1 MKMRRLARFVL
12 TLAMLGSTLAHAQT
26 SDTANYPNR
35 AIRIIVGFGPGGGTD
50 ILARLVGQKLAASLG
65 QPVVIENK
73 PGAGAIVAAEFVK
86 SQRPDGYTLL
96 LGASGAMAINPAVYT
111 RLPYNVQRDF
121 APISSI
127 AAFPLIVVVHPDG
140 PKSIGDLVAQ
150 AKAHPDT
157 SNYAS
162 SSTAF
167 QLATEL
173 FKQRTGAPLTHIPYK
188 SSNESVT
195 AVISG
200 QVLVTIADAGPA
212 AGQIAGGRV
221 RALAVTSAARNP
233 QWPQVPTLAEA
244 GVPDM
249 ELELW
254 AGLFAPAGTPPEIV
268 EKLQREVARIVRLPD
283 IEARMTA
290 LAVSPVGNTAEDFR
304 RTIAAD
310 TARWT
315 AVAKASHIKIEP

>member
-1 MKMRRLARFVL
+1 
-12 TLAMLGSTLAHAQT
+12 
-26 SDTANYPNR
+26 
-35 AIRIIVGFGPGGGTD
+35 
-50 ILARLVGQKLAASLG
+50 
-65 QPVVIENK
+65 
-73 PGAGAIVAAEFVK
+73 
-86 SQRPDGYTLL
+86 
-96 LGASGAMAINPAVYT
+96 
-111 RLPYNVQRDF
+111 
-121 APISSI
+121 
-127 AAFPLIVVVHPDG
+127 
-140 PKSIGDLVAQ
+140 
-150 AKAHPDT
+150 
-157 SNYAS
+157 
-162 SSTAF
+162 
-167 QLATEL
+167 
-173 FKQRTGAPLTHIPYK
+173 
-188 SSNESVT
+188 
-195 AVISG
+195 
-200 QVLVTIADAGPA
+200 
-212 AGQIAGGRV
+212 V

-254 AGLFAPAGTPPEIV
+254 AGLFAPAGTPPAIV